1 MTAREGQAVLPAAK
15 PEAERSIFRDAG
27 YRWLFSAA
35 LVSKVGA
42 QVSYIAIPLIAVI
55 KLDAS
60 AGQVGLLGTLS
71 FAAFLLVGL
80 PAGVWVDRMRRRPVM
95 VAAQLS
101 RAALMASIP
110 LAWAADQLT
119 IYQLYAVVL
128 LAGVGTVFD
137 DIAAQ
142 SYLPHVVGRDRLV
155 AANTGMSGLNAGSEV
170 AGRSV
175 GGYLVALVS
184 APGAV
189 IVDIAGFVCSALMLT
204 RIRRPEPA
212 PKRAAG
218 RNLVREMWDG
228 LRFVLGHPILRPI
241 ACAGALTNFSFQ
253 VNLVMM
259 PIIFV
264 RRLDL
269 SEAALGA
276 YLSVGGVGVLLGAI
290 VARKFAHRVGHG
302 RMLWIAGAAVAPIS
316 LFVPL
321 IDRGPWLFVAGTA
334 WLLVTMK
341 AGIDNVI
348 QVSFRQGVTPDAML
362 GRMNATMRF
371 LMTGALA
378 VGAGVG
384 GLVGQLA
391 GARAALWVS
400 AAGLASIWIII
411 YFSPLR
417 RMRDLP
423 TGDS

>member
-1 MTAREGQAVLPAAK
+1 MTPRDGQTVLPRAD
-15 PEAERSIFRDAG
+15 PEPSIFRDLG
-27 YRWLFSAA
+27 YRWLFGAA
-35 LVSKVGA
+35 LVSKIGA
-42 QVSYIAIPLIAVI
+42 QVSYIAIPLIAVVR
-55 KLDAS
+55 LDAS

-101 RAALMASIP
+101 RAALMASVP
-110 LAWAADQLT
+110 VAWTADVLT

-137 DIAAQ
+137 DVAAQ

-155 AANTGMSGLNAGSEV
+155 AANTGMSSLNAGSEV

-184 APGAV
+184 APGAI
-189 IVDIAGFVCSALMLT
+189 IVDIAGFVASALMLT
-204 RIRRPEPA
+204 RIRRPEPVPGRA
-212 PKRAAG
+212 PD

-241 ACAGALTNFSFQ
+241 AFAGALTNFSFQ

-264 RRLDL
+264 RRLHL

-276 YLSVGGVGVLLGAI
+276 YLSIGGVGVLIGAM
-290 VARKFAHRVGHG
+290 VARKLAHRVGHG
-302 RMLWIAGAAVAPIS
+302 RMLWIAGAAVAPVS

-321 IDRGPWLFVAGTA
+321 IDRGPWLFVAGAA
-334 WLLVTMK
+334 WLFVTMK

-378 VGAGVG
+378 IGAGVG
-384 GLVGQLA
+384 GLVGQFV
-391 GARAALWVS
+391 GVRAALWVS
-400 AAGLASIWIII
+400 AAGLACIWIII